1 MANGID
7 TASWLTARRVRVHG
21 LLLAVCLWS
30 VYATDMATPGL
41 RDRHGLIKGTD
52 FLHFYT
58 LGTLAR
64 DGRGDLLYNMS
75 AQTAWLGRLV
85 PEAAGTVY
93 VPLYGP
99 QVSLLFAPLARLGYP
114 RALWVWLLL
123 NLAIYVLCCRAVWKQ
138 CAHLQRAAGTVCILA
153 VAFPGLFHLLAWGQT
168 SGLALA
174 CFTLAFLALRGGRAV
189 AAGLA
194 IGCLIFKPQL
204 GLAAAV
210 VFVLAGEWRIVFG
223 ASVAALVQL
232 GVGWLAYG
240 SAVMRDYFHALL
252 HVRDVLPLLEPRPY
266 QMVSLRAFWSLL
278 LPWPQVACALYG
290 LSAAAVLALMVRGWS
305 GRLPLELR
313 FSALLLATT
322 LVAPHLTVYDLVIL
336 APAFLLLGN
345 AAAGSSRGAAKAVQF
360 LLYLCYPLFLLGPL
374 TRVTHLQLSVVALAA
389 LLVLTVRSRPASLIH
404 SPDATLMP

>member
-1 MANGID
+1 
-7 TASWLTARRVRVHG
+7 
-21 LLLAVCLWS
+21 

-58 LGTLAR
+58 LGALAR
-64 DGRGDLLYNMS
+64 DGRGDLLYNLP

-114 RALWVWLLL
+114 RALLVWLLL
-123 NLAIYVLCCRAVWKQ
+123 NLAIYALCCRAVWKQ
-138 CAHLQRAAGTVCILA
+138 CAHLQRSAGTVCILA
-153 VAFPGLFHLLAWGQT
+153 IAFPGLFHLLAWGQT

-174 CFTLAFLALRGGRAV
+174 CFTLAFFALRGGRAV

-204 GLAAAV
+204 GLAAAL
-210 VFVLAGEWRIVFG
+210 VFVLAGEWAIVLG

-232 GVGWLAYG
+232 GVGWLVYG
-240 SAVMRDYFHALL
+240 SAVLRDYFHALL
-252 HVRDVLPLLEPRPY
+252 QVRDVLPLLEPRPY
-266 QMVSLRAFWSLL
+266 QMHSLRAFWALL
-278 LPWPQVACALYG
+278 VPWPQLAGALYG

-313 FSALLLATT
+313 FSALLLATI

-336 APAFLLLGN
+336 APAFLWLGN
-345 AAAGSSRGAAKAVQF
+345 GVAGSSRGAAKAVQF

-389 LLVLTVRSRPASLIH
+389 LLVLTLRSRPASLSA

>member
-1 MANGID
+1 MANGIH

-21 LLLAVCLWS
+21 LLLALCLWS
-30 VYATDMATPGL
+30 VYAADMATPGL
-41 RDRHGLIKGTD
+41 RDRDGLIKGTD
-52 FLHFYT
+52 FLHFYA
-58 LGTLAR
+58 LGTLAL
-64 DGRGDLLYNMS
+64 DHRGDLLYNMP
-75 AQTAWLGRLV
+75 AQTALLGTLV
-85 PEAAGTVY
+85 PEAAGSLY

-99 QVSLLFAPLARLGYP
+99 QVSLLFSPLARLAYP
-114 RALWVWLLL
+114 RALLAWLLL
-123 NLAIYVLCCRAVWKQ
+123 NLAIYALCCRAVWKR
-138 CAHLQRAAGTVCILA
+138 CSNLQRSAGTVCILA

-174 CFTLAFLALRGGRAV
+174 CFTLAFLALRSGRPV

-210 VFVLAGEWRIVFG
+210 VFVLTGEWEIVLG

-232 GVGWLAYG
+232 GAGWLVYG
-240 SAVMRDYFHALL
+240 SGVMRDYFHALL

-266 QMVSLRAFWSLL
+266 QMDSLRAFWPLL
-278 LPWPQVACALYG
+278 VPWPQLAFALYG
-290 LSAAAVLALMVRGWS
+290 LSAAAVLALTVRCWS
-305 GRLPLELR
+305 SRLPLELR
-313 FSALLLATT
+313 FSALLLASI

-345 AAAGSSRGAAKAVQF
+345 GAAGSSRGASKAVQF

-389 LLVLTVRSRPASLIH
+389 LLAITARSLPASLIH